1 MSVLSKIMSKY
12 VFPWKCQQICQ
23 QICWGMSKQK
33 PVNISS
39 VHASTCAF
47 FFWVVMPRSKELK
60 LDSHWGHPIFEGFF
74 CHRNCVPVPCD
85 SLPVET
91 LIVVGLLASSFPYDF
106 GLAKRIGSL
115 HTFSIL
121 SKTIIYIYSIYIV
134 YA

>member
-1 MSVLSKIMSKY
+1 MSANMSADLLGY
-12 VFPWKCQQICQ
+12 VKAKTSQYIKCTCQ
-23 QICWGMSKQK
+23 YMC
-33 PVNISS
+33 V
-39 VHASTCAF
+39 

-121 SKTIIYIYSIYIV
+121 SKTIIYIVYI
-134 YA
+134 